1 MLLPKTVSYIYW
13 LSQIQHSEQFL
24 VGNKLFILSQLL
36 QDECPIYP
44 GFVIS
49 NKLLHKFLA
58 NLEDEQSLVDSS
70 FNSLKYLNVNDY
82 QALQSIANQS
92 RQKINQ
98 GTLPLSWQKNIFQ
111 AAQQLNADSLI
122 LQPFVNV
129 PARQHLNSNGLWRS
143 HTCNINSEA
152 IAQAIKRVWS
162 ELFTARSLFY
172 WHKLALSVE
181 KIDLAILV
189 RPLKS
194 VYASGSIE
202 VASDLFRIKASWG
215 LEQSLIYGKV
225 EPDEYY
231 VDRNSGNMVFQHLG
245 HKNYAYRPQ
254 KTDLTI
260 PSSNCLEGY
269 IPQEISSETHVLDQK
284 AIARLLELTQDI
296 LQKQPQI
303 KDLVWVTPKL
313 TEQSKSIS
321 HFYFTQF
328 DHLLASSSKLLPE
341 KVTSRVAPVLLSS
354 SSIRPILSGIAAA
367 PGNVL
372 AKVIV
377 IEDLDTQS
385 FSIPAGCILVTK
397 IITPYQVSLIRHV
410 QGIITETGGK
420 TSHGAIIARE
430 LSIPAIVNAVNATKI
445 LQDGIEVLLNGND
458 GNVYPAASAKQSSP
472 THMSPDHL
480 FSPSY
485 PIATKL
491 MVNLSQPESI
501 ADALALPVD
510 GVGLLRSELMLVD
523 LLSSHSLDHWQHES
537 SRTQFLS
544 TLTDSLHQIVAA
556 FAPRPVFYRSL
567 DWYAKGAL
575 HPSLGNRGTYS
586 YLENPTLFSLELE
599 ALTNITAAGYANLN
613 LILPFVRSVE
623 EFEFCYR
630 YLENTGLTADKSF
643 QVWIMA
649 EVPSVIYLLPEYI
662 RAGVQGI
669 AIGTNDLT
677 QLLLGAD
684 REQADLSDHG
694 LNANHPAVHKAISQL
709 ITTAQDNGIDCCICG
724 QAPVEYPNL
733 IDELVQWGVTAI
745 SVEPDAVEQ
754 TYQAIA
760 RAERKTMLSSLDK
773 QQ

>member
-1 MLLPKTVSYIYW
+1 MSYIYW

-24 VGNKLFILSQLL
+24 VGDKLFILSQLL

-49 NKLLHKFLA
+49 NNLLRKFLA
-58 NLEDEQSLVDSS
+58 HLEDEQSLVDSS

-82 QALQSIANQS
+82 QALQSIASQS

-98 GTLPLSWQKNIFQ
+98 GTLPPSWQKNIFQ

-129 PARQHLNSNGLWRS
+129 PAGQYLNSIGLWRS
-143 HTCNINSEA
+143 HTCNTNSEA

-162 ELFTARSLFY
+162 ELFTAKSLFY

-189 RPLKS
+189 RPLQS
-194 VYASGSIE
+194 VYASGSVE
-202 VASDLFRIKASWG
+202 VASGLFRIKASWG
-215 LEQSLIYGKV
+215 LEQSLIQGNV

-231 VDRNSGNMVFQHLG
+231 VNRNSGHIVSRHLG
-245 HKNYAYRPQ
+245 HKNYAYRSP

-260 PSSNCLEGY
+260 PSCNCLEGY
-269 IPQEISSETHVLDQK
+269 IPQEISSETYVLDQK
-284 AIARLLELTQDI
+284 AIAKLIELTQDI
-296 LQKQPQI
+296 LQKQPKI
-303 KDLVWVTPKL
+303 KDLVWVAPEVK
-313 TEQSKSIS
+313 EQSESIS
-321 HFYFTQF
+321 NFYFTQF
-328 DHLLASSSKLLPE
+328 NHLLASSTKLLPE

-354 SSIRPILSGIAAA
+354 LSIQPLLSGIAAA

-397 IITPYQVSLIRHV
+397 IITPYQVSLVRHV

-430 LSIPAIVNAVNATKI
+430 LSIPAIVNAVNATTI
-445 LQDGIEVLLNGND
+445 LQDGIEVLINGND
-458 GNVYPAASAKQSSP
+458 GNVYPATAARQSSP
-472 THMSPDHL
+472 TNLSSDHL
-480 FSPSY
+480 FSPNY

-501 ADALALPVD
+501 ANALALPVD

-523 LLSSHSLDHWQHES
+523 LLSSHSLDHWQQES

-567 DWYAKGAL
+567 DCYAKGAL
-575 HPSLGNRGTYS
+575 HPSLDNRGTYS
-586 YLENPTLFSLELE
+586 YLDNPTLFSLELE
-599 ALTNITAAGYANLN
+599 ALANITAAGYANLN

-630 YLENTGLTADKSF
+630 YLENIGLTADKSF

-649 EVPSVIYLLPEYI
+649 EVPSVIFLLPEYI

-684 REQADLSDHG
+684 REQADLNDRG
-694 LNANHPAVHKAISQL
+694 LNANHPAMHKAIAQL
-709 ITTAQDNGIDCCICG
+709 ITTAQDNDIDCCICG
-724 QAPVEYPNL
+724 QAPVEFPNL
-733 IDELVQWGVTAI
+733 IEELVQWGVTAI

-760 RAERKTMLSSLDK
+760 RAERKILLSSLNK

>member
-1 MLLPKTVSYIYW
+1 MSYIYW

-24 VGNKLFILSQLL
+24 VGDKLFILSQLL
-36 QDECPIYP
+36 QDECSIYP
-44 GFVIS
+44 GFVIT
-49 NKLLHKFLA
+49 NNLFREFLA
-58 NLEDEQSLVDSS
+58 HLEDEQSLVDSL
-70 FNSLKYLNVNDY
+70 FHSLKYLDINDY
-82 QALQSIANQS
+82 QALQSVASQS
-92 RQKINQ
+92 LQKINQ
-98 GTLPLSWQKNIFQ
+98 GILPPSWQTNIFQ

-122 LQPFVNV
+122 LQPFVTIPNH
-129 PARQHLNSNGLWRS
+129 QHLNSNGLWRS
-143 HTCNINSEA
+143 HTCNTNSEA

-189 RPLKS
+189 RPLKYA
-194 VYASGSIE
+194 YASGSVE
-202 VASDLFRIKASWG
+202 VASGLFRIKASWG
-215 LEQSLIYGKV
+215 LEQSIIQGNV
-225 EPDEYY
+225 ESDEYD
-231 VDRNSGNMVFQHLG
+231 VDRNSGNIVSCHLG

-260 PSSNCLEGY
+260 PSCNCLEGY
-269 IPQEISSETHVLDQK
+269 IPQEISSENYVLDQK

-296 LQKQPQI
+296 LKKQPKI
-303 KDLVWVTPKL
+303 KDLVWVAPEVK
-313 TEQSKSIS
+313 EQSESIS
-321 HFYFTQF
+321 NFYFTQF
-328 DHLLASSSKLLPE
+328 NHLLASSTKLLSE

-354 SSIRPILSGIAAA
+354 SSIRPLLSGIAAA

-430 LSIPAIVNAVNATKI
+430 LSIPAIVNAVNATTI
-445 LQDGIEVLLNGND
+445 LQDGVEVLMNGND
-458 GNVYPAASAKQSSP
+458 GNVYSAQATRQSSP
-472 THMSPDHL
+472 TNLSPDHL
-480 FSPSY
+480 FSPNY

-491 MVNLSQPESI
+491 MVNISQPESI
-501 ADALALPVD
+501 ANALALPVD
-510 GVGLLRSELMLVD
+510 GVGLLRSELMLAD
-523 LLSSHSLDHWQHES
+523 LLSSQSLDHWQQES
-537 SRTQFLS
+537 SHIQFLS

-567 DWYAKGAL
+567 DWYAQDLL

-586 YLENPTLFSLELE
+586 YLDNPTLFSLELE
-599 ALTNITAAGYANLN
+599 ALANIAAAGFANLN

-630 YLENTGLTADKSF
+630 CLENTGLTADKSF

-649 EVPSVIYLLPEYI
+649 EVPSVIFLLPEYI

-684 REQADLSDHG
+684 REQSDFSDRG
-694 LNANHPAVHKAISQL
+694 LNANHPAMHKAISEL
-709 ITTAQDNGIDCCICG
+709 INTAKDNGIDCCICG

-733 IDELVQWGVTAI
+733 IEELVKWGVNAI
-745 SVEPDAVEQ
+745 SVEPNAVEK

-760 RAERKTMLSSLDK
+760 RAERKILLSSLNK
-773 QQ
+773 QL